1 MLQVKIVPVTAFA
14 QNCSLVWDS
23 ETKEA
28 VLIDAGGD
36 AAVLKKEVEALGLKV
51 KALWLTHGHLDH
63 AGAVG
68 ELAKEWSVP
77 VVGPHKEDQ
86 FWLDMIQEVS
96 ARYGFPIPQPVKVDQ
111 WLEGGEVLKLG
122 EDEFEVR
129 FAPGHTP
136 GHVMFYNKNHGLLW
150 TGDVLFK
157 GSIGRTDFPRGNHEQ
172 LIESIQRECFSLPDQ
187 TQFISGHG
195 PMSTIGYE
203 KNLTR
208 LSQVKRVNPHNH
220 LHADYPCFVEEHLG

>member
-1 MLQVKIVPVTAFA
+1 MLQVKIVPDTAFA

-77 VVGPHKEDQ
+77 VIGPHKEDQ

-136 GHVMFYNKNHGLLW
+136 GHVVFYNKNHGLLW

-157 GSIGRTDFPRGNHEQ
+157 GSIGRTDFPRGNHDQ
-172 LIESIQRECFSLPDQ
+172 LIESIKRECFSLPDD

-203 KNLTR
+203 K
-208 LSQVKRVNPHNH
+208 QFNP
-220 LHADYPCFVEEHLG
+220 FVAGKAG

>member
-14 QNCSLVWDS
+14 QNCSIVWDS
-23 ETKEA
+23 ESKEA
-28 VLIDAGGD
+28 VLIDAGGEPEK
-36 AAVLKKEVEALGLKV
+36 LQKEVQELGLIV

-68 ELAKEWSVP
+68 ALTKLWNIP
-77 VVGPHKEDQ
+77 VIGPHKEDA

-96 ARYGFPIPQPVKVDQ
+96 ARYGFPIPEPVVGNQ
-111 WLEGGEVLKLG
+111 WLEGGEVLELG
-122 EDEFEVR
+122 NEKFEVR

-136 GHVMFYNKNHGLLW
+136 GHVIFYNENNGVLW

-157 GSIGRTDFPRGNHEQ
+157 ESIGRTDFPKGNHQQ
-172 LIESIQRECFSLPDQ
+172 LIDSIHRECFSLPDE

-195 PMSTIGYE
+195 PISTIGHE
-203 KNLTR
+203 K
-208 LSQVKRVNPHNH
+208 KYNPFI
-220 LHADYPCFVEEHLG
+220 AGKAG